1 MAGWKPYPERF
12 HIPSVLNPSRVIG
25 LPGKIGIGRPVRGSR
40 SPVES
45 AACGVREWDVEAQ
58 VLPATAAPTRHG
70 TQDTRHKMFRCY
82 RSVHPA
88 THPGAADP
96 GVVPAI
102 SWVDT
107 AQVWSLRNT
116 ISLFLSTQ
124 GSTMFSCTFVILI
137 STRNLCQRCSMVW
150 YWVRCTCRSL
160 IPWRPAP
167 ARNLQSLSP
176 ASGHANR
183 SGHSDLCAFAN
194 VVALQLSLP
203 QGQRYNNFFMT
214 SLN

>member
-1 MAGWKPYPERF
+1 LDVRSGVPIPDGKRCVWSTGVGCRSAGLAGHRCTDET
-12 HIPSVLNPSRVIG
+12 RVTG
-25 LPGKIGIGRPVRGSR
+25 H
-40 SPVES
+40 E
-45 AACGVREWDVEAQ
+45 
-58 VLPATAAPTRHG
+58 

-137 STRNLCQRCSMVW
+137 STRYLCQRCSMVW

-183 SGHSDLCAFAN
+183 SGHSDLCALAN